1 MIYPIGKY
9 TTAQL
14 SLATYHSQVE
24 AVSKTDL
31 DYINQSYAHYIEH
44 KAHPV
49 MSVLSGPLPKC
60 LVEGAALH
68 CLVLTP
74 EEFTKEFSILPVGL
88 NRRTRE
94 GKALYQQIL
103 AAGKPVLSAPV
114 YTRIEAMAGAIL
126 NHPSASALLK
136 NGSPESSYIWED
148 PDYKLACKCRPDY
161 LGSGLVIPDLKS
173 CQDASYEAFQRA
185 IIDHRYHV
193 QGAYFVDGVKA
204 VDGKTRDFI
213 LVAVEK
219 EPPFAVA
226 VYKLDAET
234 LEQGRLEYKRNLQT
248 YKTYQ
253 EHPELWTGYDSMV
266 MTMALPK
273 WAKKNP
279 PEIKSVAVDCLL

>member
-31 DYINQSYAHYIEH
+31 DYINQSYAHYLEH
-44 KAHPV
+44 KEHPV
-49 MSVLSGPLPKC
+49 LALSGPLPKC

-74 EEFTKEFSILPVGL
+74 DQFKSEFNILKPEM

-94 GKALYQQIL
+94 GK
-103 AAGKPVLSAPV
+103 PVLSNAV
-114 YTRIEAMAGAIL
+114 YLRIEAMAGAIL

-148 PDYKLACKCRPDY
+148 PDYKLVCKCRPDY

-193 QGAYFVDGVKA
+193 QGAYFIDGVKA

-234 LEQGRLEYKRNLQT
+234 LE
-248 YKTYQ
+248 
-253 EHPELWTGYDSMV
+253 
-266 MTMALPK
+266 
-273 WAKKNP
+273 
-279 PEIKSVAVDCLL
+279 